1 MKIPGASITANWVA
15 AGVIVLFLLGVAA
28 LAVGGGGSNSS
39 TSTPTPTSSFD
50 PILSKMEPML
60 KAEYTSPNAIITI
73 YESPKNAGQSVDELR
88 FIMNYPANGTTI
100 GAVIS
105 NEGAGQAA
113 AGVNSLSASDISSGG
128 VQGTPTSF
136 GLQAATVALGHVPS
150 TVNDVYVK
158 GTGNNEGIDN
168 EYIQYDS
175 LFVQVMYTT
184 TI

>member
-1 MKIPGASITANWVA
+1 MKIPGASITAKWVV

-39 TSTPTPTSSFD
+39 TSTPTSSFD

-60 KAEYTSPNAIITI
+60 KAEYTSPTANITI

-88 FIMNYPANGTTI
+88 FIMNYPANRTTI

-158 GTGNNEGIDN
+158 GTGNNKGIDN

-175 LFVQVMYTT
+175 LFVQVMYTI